1 MFDIGVFLNGI
12 VEISKVV
19 PSTLLLAITI
29 LLLAIMLGSIIHLIV
44 QHKVPVLSQLIVVL
58 QSFLRGTPNVVL
70 LYFMFAA
77 LPELLTIITGN
88 LGIPFDANKMNPVFI
103 VIFTFSITLSVFQ
116 SEIIRGAILSVDKG
130 QIEAA
135 HALGYSFWQTFT
147 KVIFPQALI
156 EAFPDFMNSLL
167 LVIKGLSLAYLFTVM
182 DILGQ
187 AKLLGGFTQRYLEA
201 FAAAALIY
209 WLLCIVLTKFA
220 NKVEFKM
227 REGFH

>member
-1 MFDIGVFLNGI
+1 MFDLGVFLDGI
-12 VEISKVV
+12 LEISKVV
-19 PSTLLLAITI
+19 PKTLLLAMTI
-29 LLLAIMLGSIIHLIV
+29 LLLAIILGSCIHLIV
-44 QHKVPVLSQLIVVL
+44 QYKVPFVSQIIVVL

-77 LPELLTIITGN
+77 LPELLTLITGS
-88 LGIPFDANKMNPVFI
+88 LGIPFDANKINPVFI
-103 VIFTFSITLSVFQ
+103 VIITFSISLSVFQ

-135 HALGYSFWQTFT
+135 HSLGYSFWQTFR

-167 LVIKGLSLAYLFTVM
+167 LVIKALSLAYLFTVI

-209 WLLCIVLTKFA
+209 WVLCIVLTKFA

>member
-77 LPELLTIITGN
+77 LPELLTIITRS